1 MIVLITGAAQGLGLE
16 LVREAAVRGHR
27 VIAGVRRMEGAEA
40 LRQLQN
46 EYPGAIRIAP
56 LDVSDE
62 RAIAAARASV
72 EAEEGRVDAIVN
84 NAGILLARDEA
95 IETLDFGDME
105 KSMATNLYGP
115 MRIVKHF
122 LPLMLGSDSP
132 CIMNISSEAGCF
144 SGAYGGDYPYAVS
157 KAALNFFT
165 AQLRSKLSPEGYAVY
180 AIHPGWIRT
189 TMGGEAAPGDPRQVA
204 RSLMALAERE
214 VEPDR
219 EAWMIDHQGAA
230 MPF

>member
-1 MIVLITGAAQGLGLE
+1 MLITGAAQGLGLE
-16 LVREAAVRGHR
+16 LVREAAYRGHR
-27 VIAGVRRMEGAEA
+27 VIAGVRRMEGAVA
-40 LRQLQN
+40 LRQLEN
-46 EYPGAIRIAP
+46 DFSNSIRILQ

-62 RAIAAARASV
+62 AGIAAARASV
-72 EAEEGRVDAIVN
+72 EAEEGRVDVIVN
-84 NAGILLARDEA
+84 NAGILLARDKA

-115 MRIVKHF
+115 MKIVKHF
-122 LPLMLGSDSP
+122 LPLMLGSESP
-132 CIMNISSEAGCF
+132 CILNISSEAGCF

-165 AQLRSKLSPEGYAVY
+165 AQLRSKLSPQGYAVY
-180 AIHPGWIRT
+180 AVHPGWIRT
-189 TMGGEAAPGDPRQVA
+189 SMGGDAAPGDPRQVA
-204 RSLMALAERE
+204 QSLVALADRTL
-214 VEPDR
+214 VPDR